1 MGQEAY
7 AYFDPATASFL
18 LQLLIGGIVA
28 VSVTTKL
35 YWQKLKLFF
44 TGNKQQIDNEH
55 KPTSEVEENK
65 SANDKWWTPA
75 KFILRSQWVEFSGTI
90 KLGILL

>member
-1 MGQEAY
+1 MNIFKSKIISFFICSCVFVLGMGQEAY

-28 VSVTTKL
+28 VSITTKL

-44 TGNKQQIDNEH
+44 TGDKQQIDNEN

-65 SANDKWWTPA
+65 SANDK
-75 KFILRSQWVEFSGTI
+75 
-90 KLGILL
+90 